1 MTATSRSSLKVIV
14 FGLYFFGLLMMA
26 IFPPF
31 YLSVSGSS
39 RLVLGIPL
47 PMFYWILIAVLLGL
61 GVCALYLFETANGD
75 IPEEAQP

>member
-1 MTATSRSSLKVIV
+1 MTKRSFFKTIV

-31 YLSVSGSS
+31 YLSVSGSTA
-39 RLVLGIPL
+39 LVLGIPL
-47 PMFYWILIAVLLGL
+47 PMFYWIIIAVMLGL
-61 GVCALYLFETANGD
+61 GVSALYLFESANGE